1 MHFLFVFIFMTAPGF
16 SAVSLKEAFEGARSN
31 MENLKRSEALIE
43 AAEDRKTRAR
53 GFMLPTLRGVG
64 NETRIDQPASTGVN
78 RAFILTRQYSAGL
91 RLEQPIFR
99 GGIKG
104 AYDFAKED
112 ILLTEF
118 QKNATELNLYQLVI
132 NSYFNLMMARFDA
145 VNLKELMKLSEDRVK
160 ELRSRTNVGRSRK
173 GELVQAEAQLLTAQT
188 QLKQGDINLIEA
200 ERSFEYFTGIKATE
214 LAPLTLMPSDPG
226 TLSVHLEKLKKRPDI
241 QAALQQVKLR
251 DTQVTIAKGAHYPSL
266 DFVGNYYFDRTG
278 VLQTSEWDAA
288 VQVSV
293 PIFEGGRTQA
303 TVREAVEN
311 RKVAELES
319 RQAIRAAE
327 RDLTI
332 IYQNFIASVSQLSTM
347 KSALKKAEEGY
358 RLNLRDYSYGQA
370 TNLDVLQSLNLYIE
384 TKRSYDSLQAGAHM
398 LYKNL
403 EASTGVL
410 P

>member
-1 MHFLFVFIFMTAPGF
+1 MHFLFVLLFMFPAH
-16 SAVSLKEAFEGARSN
+16 SAISLKDAFDGARGN

-53 GFMLPTLRGVG
+53 GFMLPTIRGVG
-64 NETRIDQPASTGVN
+64 NETRIDQPKASGVN
-78 RAFILTRQYSAGL
+78 RAFVLTRQYSAAI
-91 RLEQPIFR
+91 RLEQPLLR

-104 AYDFAKED
+104 AYDYAKED
-112 ILLTEF
+112 ILLNEF
-118 QKNATELNLYQLVI
+118 QKNATQLNLYQLVI
-132 NSYFNLMMARFDA
+132 QSYYNLMMARFDA
-145 VNLKELMKLSEDRVK
+145 ENLKELQRLSENRVK
-160 ELRSRTNVGRSRK
+160 ELRSRTNVGRSRR
-173 GELVQAEAQLLTAQT
+173 GELVQAEAQFLTAQT
-188 QLKQGDINLIEA
+188 QLKQGDINLIQA
-200 ERSFEYFTGIKATE
+200 ERSFEFYTGIKAAE
-214 LAPLTLMPSDPG
+214 LAPLSIMPTDPG
-226 TLSVHLEKLKKRPDI
+226 SLEVHLDKMKQRPDI

-293 PIFEGGRTQA
+293 PIFEGGRSQA

-319 RQAIRAAE
+319 RQTVRAAE

-332 IYQNFIASVSQLSTM
+332 LYQNFVAAVSQLGTM
-347 KSALKKAEEGY
+347 KDALKKAEEGY
-358 RLNLRDYSYGQA
+358 RLNLRDYGYGQA

-384 TKRSYDSLQAGAHM
+384 TKRSYDSLQTSAHM
-398 LYKNL
+398 IYKNL
-403 EASTGVL
+403 EASTGVY